1 MAGAAAAAATPPEF
15 VCPISGELMADPVI
29 VPSGETFER
38 GCVEACV
45 ALGFTPAALPPS
57 VDLAASPPPALIPNA
72 NLRKA
77 ISSYC
82 DRIGLPRPLAVSP
95 EEARGIVRRLMAVR
109 EPGRAGGVNGELFE
123 SPPPPPSSSSSL
135 EFAALG
141 LTLEEAVLVR
151 LLDDE
156 PSRQEDAL
164 EALKRTLR
172 GGENGVRRA
181 LCTPRLLDGL
191 RRLMGSGH
199 EGVRVSA
206 AACVVNLSLEP
217 ANRVQLVRAELVP
230 VLVGLLAAASPEL
243 RDHAA
248 GAVYSL
254 SIEERNRIPIGV
266 LGAVPPLL
274 RLLASAADGDR
285 ARRDA
290 GMALYYLSLDEMN
303 RSRLARSAGAVAA
316 LVGAAGDAALRRPA
330 LMVMANLAGCGEGR
344 EALIDGGAVAAVAG
358 LMRRAAVAP
367 GSTEEEYCLSAL
379 HGMSRG
385 NVRFGGLARAAG
397 AGEVLRRVAEGP
409 GGGVR
414 RDVAW
419 RTLRAVGGVA
429 AAATGEFLYGG
440 EDAAAAP
447 PWMDDVSVM
456 SEAMAT
462 PQFPRRLVE
471 HAHGHGAPPRS
482 NTTALDRLRQAP
494 DG

>member
-1 MAGAAAAAATPPEF
+1 MAGAAAAATPPEF

-45 ALGFTPAALPPS
+45 ALGFTPAALLPS

-82 DRIGLPRPLAVSP
+82 HRVGLPRPLAVSP
-95 EEARGIVRRLMAVR
+95 EEARSIVRRLMAVR
-109 EPGRAGGVNGELFE
+109 EPGRAGGVNGERFE
-123 SPPPPPSSSSSL
+123 SSSSSSP

-156 PSRQEDAL
+156 PSRQEGAL
-164 EALKRTLR
+164 EALKQMLR

-199 EGVRVSA
+199 EGVSVSA

-303 RSRLARSAGAVAA
+303 RSRLARSAGA
-316 LVGAAGDAALRRPA
+316 
-330 LMVMANLAGCGEGR
+330 
-344 EALIDGGAVAAVAG
+344 
-358 LMRRAAVAP
+358 
-367 GSTEEEYCLSAL
+367 
-379 HGMSRG
+379 
-385 NVRFGGLARAAG
+385 
-397 AGEVLRRVAEGP
+397 
-409 GGGVR
+409 
-414 RDVAW
+414 
-419 RTLRAVGGVA
+419 
-429 AAATGEFLYGG
+429 
-440 EDAAAAP
+440 DAAAAA

-456 SEAMAT
+456 SEAMAM

-471 HAHGHGAPPRS
+471 HAHAHAHGAPPRS

-494 DG
+494 NG

>member
-1 MAGAAAAAATPPEF
+1 MAGATPPEF
-15 VCPISGELMADPVI
+15 VCPISGELMGDPVI
-29 VPSGETFER
+29 VPTGETFER
-38 GCVEACV
+38 GCVEACI
-45 ALGFTPAALPPS
+45 ALGFTPAALS
-57 VDLAASPPPALIPNA
+57 ACMDLAASPPPVLIPNA
-72 NLRKA
+72 NLKRA

-82 DRIGLPRPLAVSP
+82 DRAGLPHPFAVAP
-95 EEARGIVRRLMAVR
+95 EEARSIVRRLMAAQ
-109 EPGRAGGVNGELFE
+109 EPAPATRVDGGRFE
-123 SPPPPPSSSSSL
+123 SSPSSSR
-135 EFAALG
+135 EFSPLG
-141 LTLEEAVLVR
+141 LTQEEVVLVR

-156 PSRQEDAL
+156 PSRQEGAL
-164 EALKRTLR
+164 EALKQTLR
-172 GGENGVRRA
+172 GGENGQRRA

-191 RRLMGSGH
+191 RRLMGSVH

-230 VLVGLLAAASPEL
+230 VLVKLLVAASPEL

-248 GAVYSL
+248 GAIHSL
-254 SIEERNRIPIGV
+254 SIEERNRIPMGV

-274 RLLASAADGDR
+274 QLLASAADGDR

-303 RSRLARSAGAVAA
+303 RARLAKSVGTVPI
-316 LVGAAGDAALRRPA
+316 LVNAAGEAALRRPA
-330 LMVMANLAGCGEGR
+330 LMVIANLAGCGEGR
-344 EALIDGGAVAAVAG
+344 EALIGGGAVAAVAG

-397 AGEVLRRVAEGP
+397 ADEVLRRVAEGT

-419 RTLRAVGGVA
+419 RTLRAVGGNAGAGA
-429 AAATGEFLYGG
+429 AGAGGQYGSG
-440 EDAAAAP
+440 EDAAS
-447 PWMDDVSVM
+447 PWLDDVSVM
-456 SEAMAT
+456 SEAMAM

-471 HAHGHGAPPRS
+471 QAHGAPPRS
-482 NTTALDRLRQAP
+482 NTTALDSLRQP
-494 DG
+494 PVG

>member
-1 MAGAAAAAATPPEF
+1 MAGAAGATPSEF

-72 NLRKA
+72 NLKKA

-82 DRIGLPRPLAVSP
+82 DRVGLPRPLAVSP
-95 EEARGIVRRLMAVR
+95 EEARSIVHRLMGVL
-109 EPGRAGGVNGELFE
+109 EPGRATVFE
-123 SPPPPPSSSSSL
+123 SPPPSSSSL
-135 EFAALG
+135 EFAVLG
-141 LTLEEAVLVR
+141 LTQEEVVLVK

-156 PSRQEDAL
+156 PSRQEGAL
-164 EALKRTLR
+164 EALKQTLR
-172 GGENGVRRA
+172 GGENGQRRA

-191 RRLMGSGH
+191 RRLMGSAH

-230 VLVGLLAAASPEL
+230 VLVRLLSAASPEL

-254 SIEERNRIPIGV
+254 SIEEKNRIPIGV

-274 RLLASAADGDR
+274 HLLASSVDGDR

-303 RSRLARSAGAVAA
+303 RSRLARSAGTVPV
-316 LVGAAGDAALRRPA
+316 LVSAAGDAALRRPA

-344 EALIDGGAVAAVAG
+344 EALIDGGAVAAVTG
-358 LMRRAAVAP
+358 LMRRAAVPP

-397 AGEVLRRVAEGP
+397 ADEVLRRVAEGP

-414 RDVAW
+414 RDMAW
-419 RTLRAVGGVA
+419 RTLRAVSGSAV
-429 AAATGEFLYGG
+429 TGEFLYGG
-440 EDAAAAP
+440 EDAAS
-447 PWMDDVSVM
+447 PWLDDVSVM
-456 SEAMAT
+456 SEAMAM

-471 HAHGHGAPPRS
+471 HAHGPPPRS

>member
-1 MAGAAAAAATPPEF
+1 MAGAAPPPEF
-15 VCPISGELMADPVI
+15 VCPISGQLMGDPVI

-45 ALGFTPAALPPS
+45 ALGFTPPALSPCM
-57 VDLAASPPPALIPNA
+57 DLAASPPPTVIPNA
-72 NLRKA
+72 NLKKA

-82 DRIGLPRPLAVSP
+82 DRAGLPRPLSVGP
-95 EEARGIVRRLMAVR
+95 EEGKSIVRGLMGIH
-109 EPGRAGGVNGELFE
+109 EPSRVTRVNGEWVE
-123 SPPPPPSSSSSL
+123 STPLPPSP
-135 EFAALG
+135 EFARMG
-141 LTLEEAVLVR
+141 LTQEEVVLVR
-151 LLDDE
+151 LLDGE
-156 PSRQEDAL
+156 PSRQEGAL
-164 EALKRTLR
+164 EALKQTLR
-172 GGENGVRRA
+172 GGGENGQRRA

-191 RRLMGSGH
+191 RRLMGSAH
-199 EGVRVSA
+199 EGVKVSA

-230 VLVGLLAAASPEL
+230 VLVKLLGSASSEL

-248 GAVYSL
+248 GAIHSL
-254 SIEERNRIPIGV
+254 SIEEKNRIPIGV

-274 RLLASAADGDR
+274 QLFASAVDGDR

-290 GMALYYLSLDEMN
+290 GMALYYLSLAEMN
-303 RSRLARSAGAVAA
+303 RSRLARATSTAPV
-316 LVGAAGDAALRRPA
+316 LVNAAGEAALRRPA
-330 LMVMANLAGCGEGR
+330 LMVMANIAGCGEGR
-344 EALIDGGAVAAVAG
+344 EALIDGGAVAAVTG

-397 AGEVLRRVAEGP
+397 TEEVLRRVAEGQ

-419 RTLRAVGGVA
+419 RTLRAVSGTA
-429 AAATGEFLYGG
+429 AAGQYGD
-440 EDAAAAP
+440 EDSVS
-447 PWMDDVSVM
+447 PWLDDVSVM
-456 SEAMAT
+456 SEAMAM

-471 HAHGHGAPPRS
+471 PAHGAPPRS
-482 NTTALDRLRQAP
+482 NTTALDRLRRAP